1 MSPIGDNG
9 ISKKPDSLK
18 AKIIKRLKSQP
29 VIGGCGF
36 EKAKSLFVLD
46 TKRAVPATDRAWA
59 QYIENRLAAEK
70 RFHGPMQQNSKE
82 EVEMEV
88 DDDNDEEFYGD
99 DMLLLDLMRDNMAC
113 VEEDMCLD
121 AGVLQSFRL
130 LACEP
135 VFSSD
140 EVCSKLFLTLG
151 IQRADVLQLCS
162 VTALT
167 RIYSPTS
174 PTYVDVH
181 FQYHYHALDD
191 SVEWH
196 YSIGFKIYDRPG
208 VNDYRCPE
216 VKHFERGLFDRGHDS
231 NGWRPIAY
239 GFYDNCE
246 DYGRNWRRIENAKFL
261 LEHKDAKD
269 IYNVFWG
276 PLEEDGE
283 DEDAESERRKN
294 MVDTIRVL
302 LAAVGIEYDIAVDE
316 DDRDSSGGAFML
328 EGLNDRWFA
337 RGVRRACGFQLTRDP
352 ENEKRG
358 KAEQEA
364 EARRDV
370 GQDDNGDEFDS
381 EDDDSEDYP
390 SVVGSFK

>member
-46 TKRAVPATDRAWA
+46 TKRAVLETDRAWA
-59 QYIENRLAAEK
+59 QYIENRLTAEK
-70 RFHGPMQQNSKE
+70 RFHGPMQQNSRE

-167 RIYSPTS
+167 RIYSPTR

-269 IYNVFWG
+269 IYNAFWG
-276 PLEEDGE
+276 PLEEDEE

-302 LAAVGIEYDIAVDE
+302 LAVVGIEYDIAVDE

-370 GQDDNGDEFDS
+370 GQDDDGDKFDS